1 AGDID
6 AAQAEALVKQYFG
19 SLPSRKGAKRQ
30 TYPVPAHNDTR
41 VAIATDPEAQGSS
54 VSVLHTRPLQKSQT
68 VGDYRRD
75 MVRTLFEDMVNARLG
90 EIARRPDAPF
100 LGANVG
106 DDVLGRTVEAFG
118 ASARVVEGG
127 IPKGLDAVEQE
138 LARVRQ
144 FGFSD
149 AELDR
154 VKKSTIAAY
163 DRAYNERDKAESPG

>member
-1 AGDID
+1 
-6 AAQAEALVKQYFG
+6 
-19 SLPSRKGAKRQ
+19 
-30 TYPVPAHNDTR
+30 
-41 VAIATDPEAQGSS
+41 VAVATDPEAQGSS
-54 VSVLHTRPLQKSQT
+54 VSVLHTRPLHRSLT

-75 MVRTLFEDMVNARLG
+75 LVRTLFEDMINARLG
-90 EIARRPDAPF
+90 EIARRADAPF
-100 LGANVG
+100 LAASVG

-144 FGFSD
+144 FGFSE

-154 VKKSTIAAY
+154 VKKSTLAAY
-163 DRAYNERDKAESPG
+163 ERAYNERDKAESTTSRNSSSRRSRRPRPPRWRRNLSPTRIASCSRRRPRRKA